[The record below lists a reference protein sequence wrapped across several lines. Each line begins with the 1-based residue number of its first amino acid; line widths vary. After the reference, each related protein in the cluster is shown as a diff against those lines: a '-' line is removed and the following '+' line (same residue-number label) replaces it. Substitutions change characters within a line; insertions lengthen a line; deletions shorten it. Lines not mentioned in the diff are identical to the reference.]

1 MHPLTLTALSFPF
14 VLALAA
20 CGTVSGP
27 GSAQSGRATS
37 QAAQAA
43 APALGTGTLDEEAVR
58 TLRFMREEEKL
69 ARDVYG
75 ALGRAFEHPT
85 FVHIAGSEQ
94 RHMDAL
100 GRVIAAYGVDD
111 PIAEDVAGR
120 FADADLQAL
129 HDRLVADGSASL
141 TAALTV
147 GALIEETDI
156 QDLDVALADAPPAD
170 VAAVYDRLRGA
181 SGNHLRAFT
190 GALSGLGVTYAPQ
203 VLEADRYAEALT
215 TRAGRG
221 GGGCGR
227 RGGGQGNGACGGA
240 CDRPG
245 GGQGNGACGGAC
257 AGAGTCDGNCGGGR
271 GAGQGRG
278 QGQGAGNGQG
288 RGSQGR

>member
-1 MHPLTLTALSFPF
+1 MRTLFSAMLAGTITLTLS
-14 VLALAA
+14 A
-20 CGTVSGP
+20 CGTITGP
-27 GSAQSGRATS
+27 TGSPTDRATA

-43 APALGTGTLDEEAVR
+43 APALGTGTLDDEAVR

-85 FVHIAGSEQ
+85 FVHIAGSEK

-111 PIAEDVAGR
+111 PIDEDVAGR
-120 FADADLQAL
+120 FEDADLQAL

-156 QDLDVALADAPPAD
+156 QDLDVALADGPPAD

-190 GALSGLGVTYAPQ
+190 GALSGLGVTCAPQ
-203 VLEADRYAEALT
+203 VLEAESLRRSARD
-215 TRAGRG
+215 AGGPRG
-221 GGGCGR
+221 SMWWR
-227 RGGGQGNGACGGA
+227 
-240 CDRPG
+240 
-245 GGQGNGACGGAC
+245 
-257 AGAGTCDGNCGGGR
+257 GGR
-271 GAGQGRG
+271 GVRRFVPGWRPGERHLRWFMLGRG
-278 QGQGAGNGQG
+278 
-288 RGSQGR
+288 RL